1 MLDGMTIELLLVE
14 DNDRLR
20 KALKAGLEAT
30 GAVQVAYDCP
40 TGEAALEYCLACASA
55 GEAETDEASASSAW
69 RAPKAALLDVQLAGK
84 LNGIATAV
92 ALRREFPRFPAVFYS
107 IQDDDAYYRDFRQ
120 SGILSHYAYVRK
132 TNYLLPEMITPLLRD
147 AVSGRSFIDP
157 EIEARV
163 QEVRHKD
170 EQSPMALLEPNEQ
183 GVARLLAQ
191 GLTNE
196 QIAARLGFRDKR
208 TISRTNGQIYVAWG
222 LADSATDEKVAR
234 TRAALIVQTGR
245 LIAWD
250 ASGNSQTLD
259 AAGEWVSFQL

>member
-1 MLDGMTIELLLVE
+1 MTLKLLLVE
-14 DNDRLR
+14 DNHRLR

-30 GAVQVAYDCP
+30 GAVQTVFDCAD
-40 TGEAALEYCLACASA
+40 GESALEYCLACAGGA
-55 GEAETDEASASSAW
+55 EAEANADVHA
-69 RAPKAALLDVQLAGK
+69 RGIPDIALLDVQLAGQM
-84 LNGIATAV
+84 NGIATAV
-92 ALRREFPRFPAVFYS
+92 SLRREFPRFPAVFYS
-107 IQDDDAYYRDFRQ
+107 IQDDDAYYRDFRR

-132 TNYLLPEMITPLLRD
+132 TNYLLPEMIVPLLRD
-147 AVSGRSFIDP
+147 AAAGRSFIDP

-183 GVARLLAQ
+183 SVARLLAQ

-234 TRAALIVQTGR
+234 TRAALIVHTGR

-250 ASGNSQTLD
+250 DAGNPRTLD
-259 AAGEWVSFQL
+259 ADGRWTSFSLEAL